1 MPGTFSDS
9 WKLTKTA
16 FRLIREDRALLV
28 FPVVAG
34 LAIVGVLAI
43 LAAGMFYLVLPP
55 YTDGSLAEPY
65 VGLIVV
71 AFVAAYFLMT
81 FLAVYCTAALVGA
94 ATLKLNGQQ
103 PSAADGW
110 RVARSRLGRLIV
122 WSVLTATVGLA
133 IQAISS
139 RVRGVGGLL
148 IAGIGGASW
157 AIATYFILPVILYE
171 DLGAW
176 RSLARSARLFLSTF
190 GRSFISN
197 AVVGLLITLG
207 VVVAFLLGLTGLAF
221 LGTSVYLGI
230 GMLVVAIGVGA
241 VVVLIGATAEGIL
254 RAALYRYATTGK
266 VDPDLLP
273 PAYRTAQVPVSPPL
287 P

>member
-122 WSVLTATVGLA
+122 WSILTATVGLA

>member
-122 WSVLTATVGLA
+122 WSILTATVGLA

-273 PAYRTAQVPVSPPL
+273 PAYRTAQVPVNPPL

>member
-71 AFVAAYFLMT
+71 AFVAAYFLMS

-103 PSAADGW
+103 PSATDGW

-122 WSVLTATVGLA
+122 WSILTATVGLA